1 MFAYRLTSLAVVLI
15 LLFSLAG
22 CADQTPVEFSGT
34 WEGPVLVQDYR
45 IEDIGTGAKPK
56 TTAMILR
63 LEFLK
68 KNKLR
73 LTSIQGDQ
81 STPTETE
88 YHVTEK
94 LLDEFTLKLGTP
106 EEAGAHSIII
116 RFDGKNRLIFKQE
129 DGHTRVNP
137 IEMKKVS

>member
-1 MFAYRLTSLAVVLI
+1 M
-15 LLFSLAG
+15 
-22 CADQTPVEFSGT
+22 
-34 WEGPVLVQDYR
+34 
-45 IEDIGTGAKPK
+45 
-56 TTAMILR
+56 
-63 LEFLK
+63 
-68 KNKLR
+68 
-73 LTSIQGDQ
+73 
-81 STPTETE
+81 
-88 YHVTEK
+88 TEK